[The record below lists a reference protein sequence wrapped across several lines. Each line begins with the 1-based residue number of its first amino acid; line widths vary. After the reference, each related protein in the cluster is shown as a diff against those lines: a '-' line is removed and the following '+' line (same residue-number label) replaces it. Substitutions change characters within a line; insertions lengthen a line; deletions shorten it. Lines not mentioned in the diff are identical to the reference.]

1 MGFRSPVECAGC
13 GEAELILGIDE
24 MHDRIMTERAEAEA
38 KAARLF
44 YGNQGEPIFL
54 IDHADELARMRA
66 RAYEL
71 ALAIDGLELREGR
84 PHTGRLQAACGV
96 RRRSPLKREGFWF
109 GAPPE
114 GWVFPLDWLP
124 RNA

>member
-66 RAYEL
+66 RAYGL
-71 ALAIDGLELREGR
+71 ALAIDGLELTEGPTR
-84 PHTGRLQAACGV
+84 DGIIRLAQDLADGLQRLQTLFDVERGLWRAAEKV
-96 RRRSPLKREGFWF
+96 E
-109 GAPPE
+109 AQQ
-114 GWVFPLDWLP
+114 
-124 RNA
+124 